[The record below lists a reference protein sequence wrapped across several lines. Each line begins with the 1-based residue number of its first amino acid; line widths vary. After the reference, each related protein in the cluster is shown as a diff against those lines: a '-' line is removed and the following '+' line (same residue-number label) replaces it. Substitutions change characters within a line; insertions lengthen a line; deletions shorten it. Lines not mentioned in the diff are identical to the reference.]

1 MADSEDYQRFNDV
14 RIPVNIEDEMRT
26 SYLDY
31 AMSVIIGRALPDVR
45 DGLKP
50 VHRRILYGMYEQ
62 GNTAGRAYKKSAR
75 IVGDVMGKYHPHGD
89 QSIYD
94 SVVRMAQDFS
104 MRYRLV
110 DGQGNFGSIDGDNPA
125 AMRYTEV
132 RLTRLAEELMRDDI
146 DKETIDWQ
154 PNYDGNEREPS
165 VLPAKY
171 PNLLVNG
178 SSGIAVGMATNIPPH
193 NLGEVIDACLM
204 MIDNPR
210 STVAELMTVLPGP
223 DFPTA
228 GFIHGYEGIKQAY
241 ETGRGIIQ
249 VRARTIIEESKKQDK
264 QQIVVTQIPYM
275 TNKARLLEKIAELVK
290 DKRIEGISDLR
301 DESDRDG
308 IRVVIELKRGE
319 LAEVVLNHLYKNT
332 QMQTTFGIIFLA
344 IVNNKPEVMDLATII
359 RNFIE
364 HRKEIVVRRTRFEL
378 RKAQE
383 RAHILEGLVKALDVL
398 DELIAL
404 IRASATPG
412 EAKSDMISRWQFSD
426 VQAQAILD
434 MRLQRLTGLER
445 DKIIN
450 EYNEILAVIG
460 RLKEILASERLVLE
474 IISGELRGIR
484 EAYGDKRR
492 TEIIAESLDI
502 SIEDMIADED
512 MVITVSRG
520 GYIKRSPLSLYRA
533 QRRGGKGRIGMQTK
547 EEDIVEHLFVASAH
561 SYVMVFTDRGR
572 LYWIKVHALPEVG
585 PNARGKAIV
594 NLLSVEPNESVR
606 ALLTVKDFTEAKYVV
621 MTTRAGRIKK
631 TPLAAFSN
639 VRTTGIIAIDINEGD
654 DLYAVKLA
662 NDHNEVFIGTHN
674 GMAIRFHL
682 SDVRQMGRGAAG
694 VKAITLR
701 NEDHVVEMDILPES
715 PEGRVRADRNAALAV
730 ASEDLELDGEVTEI
744 EPLDVAES
752 VEPEAAAEISEPSD
766 EEEEALIVEADESVG
781 QILTVTERG
790 FGKRTPISAYRLT
803 RRGAMGVTNIR
814 VNEKNGKVAGIAYV
828 FADEQLLLIT
838 EQGMLIRVACSDIRS
853 IGRTTQ
859 GVRIINID
867 EDDRVVGAV
876 KVIDRGEDEPL
887 PDDAEAAAL
896 ESSADGDEGVL
907 SADAIVDEEPLPAEP
922 PPDDD
927 DLIH

>member
-1 MADSEDYQRFNDV
+1 MADNENDYTNYNDA
-14 RIPVNIEDEMRT
+14 RLPVNIEDEMRK

-62 GNTAGRAYKKSAR
+62 GNTANKAYKKSAR

-89 QSIYD
+89 SAIYD
-94 SVVRMAQDFS
+94 SVVRMAQYFS
-104 MRYRLV
+104 MRYMLV
-110 DGQGNFGSIDGDNPA
+110 DGQGNFGSLDGDNPA

-132 RLTRLAEELMRDDI
+132 RLTKLAEELMRDDI
-146 DKETIDWQ
+146 DKETIDWV

-193 NLGEVIDACLM
+193 NLGEVIDAVLM
-204 MIDNPR
+204 MIGNPAV
-210 STVAELMTVLPGP
+210 TIDELMTAMPGP

-228 GFIHGYEGIKQAY
+228 GFIHGLQGIRQAY

-249 VRARTIIEESKKQDK
+249 VRARAGFESSKKNDK
-264 QQIVVTQIPYM
+264 QMIVVTEVAYM

-308 IRVVIELKRGE
+308 IRIVIELKRD
-319 LAEVVLNHLYKNT
+319 AIPEVVLNNLYRNT

-344 IVNNKPEVMDLATII
+344 IVNSQPQVMDLPTIL
-359 RNFIE
+359 RHFIE

-378 RKAQE
+378 RKAEE

-404 IRASATPG
+404 IRAAATPP
-412 EAKSDMISRWQFSD
+412 EAKSGLIARWQFSE

-445 DKIIN
+445 DKIIA
-450 EYNEILAVIG
+450 EYNEILRLIG
-460 RLKEILASERLVLE
+460 RLREILASERLVLE
-474 IISGELRGIR
+474 IISTELREIK
-484 EAYGDKRR
+484 ENYGDARR
-492 TEIIAESLDI
+492 TEIVAESSDI

-520 GYIKRSPLSLYRA
+520 GYIKRSPLSLYRS

-561 SYVMVFTDRGR
+561 SYVLVFTDKGR
-572 LYWIKVHALPEVG
+572 LYWIKVHQIPEVG
-585 PNARGKAIV
+585 ANARGKAIV
-594 NLLSVEPNESVR
+594 NLLTVEPGENVR
-606 ALLTVKDFTEAKYVV
+606 ALLTTKDFPAGKFVV
-621 MTTRAGRIKK
+621 MVTRAGRIKK
-631 TPLAAFSN
+631 TELTAFSN

-654 DLYAVKLA
+654 DLYAVRLSEG
-662 NDHNEVFIGTHN
+662 NNEIFIGTHD
-674 GMAIRFHL
+674 GMAIRFHEA
-682 SDVRQMGRGAAG
+682 DVRPMGRGAAG
-694 VKAITLR
+694 VKAISLR
-701 NEDHVVEMDILPES
+701 RDDHVIEMDILPES
-715 PEGRVRADRNAALAV
+715 PEGRARAEKKAAAAALGVEGETDDAV
-730 ASEDLELDGEVTEI
+730 DTI
-744 EPLDVAES
+744 EPLVEAAEAETEEAEVAEG
-752 VEPEAAAEISEPSD
+752 SED
-766 EEEEALIVEADESVG
+766 ETIG
-781 QILTVTERG
+781 QILTITEKG
-790 FGKRTPISAYRLT
+790 FGKRTPISSYRLT
-803 RRGAMGVTNIR
+803 NRGAQGVTNIKTTD
-814 VNEKNGKVAGIAYV
+814 KNGKVAGIAYV
-828 FADEQLLLIT
+828 FSDDQILLIT
-838 EQGMLIRVACSDIRS
+838 EQGMIIRVACSDIRS
-853 IGRTTQ
+853 VGRSTQ

-867 EDDRVVGAV
+867 EDDVVVGAV
-876 KVIDRGEDEPL
+876 KVFDKEQPEDE
-887 PDDAEAAAL
+887 
-896 ESSADGDEGVL
+896 GDEGVEGDE
-907 SADAIVDEEPLPAEP
+907 SSEPTDATPSDDEP
-922 PPDDD
+922 
-927 DLIH
+927 IH